1 MNKEPLL
8 SLNKDSILSIKS
20 TNSRKSLKKILQEEY
35 QIKKK
40 EYIQKYGYVDK
51 DPIEEG
57 NCFSNFFLHWAYNIL
72 KLSNLVF
79 IESSHLGK
87 FNAEHSSA
95 TYFKEIINFWE
106 KKNIKE

>member
-57 NCFSNFFLHWAYNIL
+57 NCFSNFFCIGL
-72 KLSNLVF
+72 
-79 IESSHLGK
+79 
-87 FNAEHSSA
+87 
-95 TYFKEIINFWE
+95 IIYLNYQ
-106 KKNIKE
+106 I